1 MPSPLLTDTQS
12 GAVGFPPGTEPAAAK
27 TTTNSRLIAVVFS
40 DRLCVSMMVKVLPDT
55 NLMRS

>member
-40 DRLCVSMMVKVLPDT
+40 DRLCVSMVKVLPDT
-55 NLMRS
+55 NLKMRS